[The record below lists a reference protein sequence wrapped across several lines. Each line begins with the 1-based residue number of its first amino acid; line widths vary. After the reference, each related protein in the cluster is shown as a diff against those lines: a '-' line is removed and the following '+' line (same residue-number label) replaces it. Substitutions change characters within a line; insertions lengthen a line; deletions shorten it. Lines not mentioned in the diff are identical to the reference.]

1 MIFPLLFITQ
11 GFKHFEHVD
20 RALQT
25 SCYPTASKIKLSST
39 TGEPLQLF
47 AFVAEDPNGADLTTG
62 KTATQTSTLKNN
74 IDRFGPANAV
84 DGDPD
89 SFMNTDSGD
98 VDPNPVWTVE
108 LGLNN
113 EVSLVTIS
121 NRYCGDITDASNCL
135 GRLSNAIVELLDSED
150 TVVGS
155 QSFGDTTG
163 DLNLSLDFSTCVSRF
178 NVPLDTI
185 LCTNANLILSLFMT
199 NTIYV
204 ASHSLAYS

>member
-1 MIFPLLFITQ
+1 M
-11 GFKHFEHVD
+11 
-20 RALQT
+20 
-25 SCYPTASKIKLSST
+25 SCYPRASKIKLTST

-47 AFVAEDPNGADLTTG
+47 AFVAEDPDGADLTTG
-62 KTATQTSTLKNN
+62 KTATQSSTLNNN
-74 IDRFGPANAV
+74 IVRFGPANAV

-89 SFMNTDSGD
+89 SFIHTDSGD

-113 EVSLVTIS
+113 EVSFVTIS

-163 DLNLSLDFSTCVSRF
+163 ALSPFLDFNTCVSRF
-178 NVPLDTI
+178 NVGLDSI
-185 LCTNANLILSLFMT
+185 VCSSAQLHSSLFMT
-199 NTIYV
+199 NT
-204 ASHSLAYS
+204 S

>member
-89 SFMNTDSGD
+89 SFIHTDSGV

-108 LGLNN
+108 LGLNS
-113 EVSLVTIS
+113 EVSLVTVS
-121 NRYCGDITDASNCL
+121 NRYCGDTADASNCL
-135 GRLSNAIVELLDSED
+135 GRLSNATVELLDSED

-155 QSFGDTTG
+155 QTFGYTTG
-163 DLNLSLDFSTCVSRF
+163 ALSPFLDFDTCVSRF
-178 NVPLDTI
+178 NVCFDAI
-185 LCTNANLILSLFMT
+185 LCPDANLISLIT
-199 NTIYV
+199 
-204 ASHSLAYS
+204 